1 MHLNKILIMKF
12 KTAFILLFLL
22 CYTSQAFW
30 EEVTTMPNM
39 YRTSYWLDVY
49 FLESN
54 PRYGWVC
61 GYEGKVIRTTD
72 GGLTWQG
79 TIIPTINQIESIH
92 FTSPLVGYCSGE
104 GKIFKSMDGGITWRD
119 ISPRDDEVL
128 LWGTYF
134 VDENLGF
141 VIGGNCIGYQKF
153 YKTTNGGASWT
164 PFSYFYPNTKLA
176 DCFVY
181 PNGIGFASSSG
192 LIWQTTNMGAT
203 WTVFSRTGN
212 FDWHEEI
219 THYGHS
225 FLVPYSLSC
234 DGTTTNRGG
243 VRFSTDMGRTWRDF
257 VTQGS
262 MYGAFILDSLRGWAC
277 GLNRSVYY
285 TSDGG
290 KTWELRNCGIPE
302 GKNLDDMWF
311 VDDTTG
317 WLAGE
322 GLYRLRKNSIPQPEI
337 LLLGNNEIC
346 QGDTVILEVVG
357 NYKKIKWSTGEAT
370 KSIKVTK
377 SGKYNVYVENSECE
391 YAYSNDIE
399 IKVRQADKIIIKPS
413 KNIPCVGDSL
423 VLKVISNHHNI
434 RWSTGETSDSIFILE
449 NKKVKVIAQDNFGC
463 LDSLEYDVVFNPL
476 PTPAIKPLTRTNIC
490 IGDSVLL
497 QVIPDYPV
505 VQWFDSSSKQIAT
518 GQYLSIRESGKFYA
532 IVFDKNGCSAATE
545 PIEIIV
551 RNETNRL
558 MLALDNTREF
568 FIDSVHYPNLG
579 CAKFKIK
586 NISNLDF
593 VLDNPYLFYKLS
605 FSTPQSQFPMF
616 IAAGEEKEIVV
627 CYSPRS
633 LNFERDTLLLPDVCN
648 DHLLPL
654 VAFGAPNRY
663 LNTTR
668 CDVEVLLSTIKINS
682 GNNFITASPYPNPAS
697 KVIYIPYAMIKSS
710 DIINTEIFDLLGN
723 NFAKGICKPEYEDNL
738 GEISIEH
745 GLIEINV
752 SALNSGIYIAK
763 ISSSTK
769 SEFIRF
775 IVK

>member
-1 MHLNKILIMKF
+1 MKF
-12 KTAFILLFLL
+12 KSLFILFLFFA
-22 CYTSQAFW
+22 TNTNAFW
-30 EEVTTMPNM
+30 EEVTEMPEM
-39 YRTSYWLDVY
+39 FRTSYWLDVY

-54 PRYGWVC
+54 PQFGWVC

-72 GGLTWQG
+72 GGRTWQG

-92 FTSPLVGYCSGE
+92 FASPSVGYCSGE
-104 GKIFKSMDGGITWRD
+104 GKIFKSINGGLTWFEIT
-119 ISPRDDEVL
+119 PRDEEVL

-141 VIGGNCIGYQKF
+141 VIGGNCVGYQKF
-153 YKTTNGGASWT
+153 YKTTNGGTSWT
-164 PFSYFYPNTKLA
+164 LFSFFYPNTKLA
-176 DCFVY
+176 DCLVY
-181 PNGIGFASSSG
+181 PNGVGFASSSG

-219 THYGHS
+219 THFGRS

-262 MYGAFILDSLRGWAC
+262 MYGAFLLDSLRGWAC

-285 TSDGG
+285 TSNGG
-290 KTWELRNCGIPE
+290 KTWELRNCGIPV
-302 GKNLDDMWF
+302 GKNLDDIWF

-322 GLYRLRKNSIPQPEI
+322 GLYRLRKNSIPQPQV
-337 LLLGNNEIC
+337 LVLGQTEIC
-346 QGDTVILEVVG
+346 QGDTVTLELQG
-357 NYKKIKWSTGEAT
+357 NYKKIKWSTGETT

-413 KNIPCVGDSL
+413 KNSPCVGDSL
-423 VLKVISNHHNI
+423 ILKVVSIHHNV
-434 RWSTGETSDSIFILE
+434 RWSNGQTGDSIIILE
-449 NKKVKVIAQDNFGC
+449 NSKIKVIAQDAFGC
-463 LDSLEYDVVFNPL
+463 LDSLEYNVSFNPL
-476 PTPAIKPLTRTNIC
+476 PTPAINPLTRTNIC

-497 QVIPDYPV
+497 QAIPNFPV

-518 GQYLSIRESGKFYA
+518 GQFLTIRESGKFYA
-532 IVFDKNGCSAATE
+532 FVIDQNGCSSATE

-551 RNETNRL
+551 RNDTNRL
-558 MLALDNTREF
+558 MLATKFKKEF
-568 FIDSVHYPNLG
+568 FIDSVRYPHFG

-586 NISNLDF
+586 NISKYDY
-593 VLDNPYLFYKLS
+593 VIDNPYLFYKLS
-605 FSTPQSQFPMF
+605 FSVPQSQFP
-616 IAAGEEKEIVV
+616 IYLAAGEEKEIVV

-633 LNFERDTLLLPDVCN
+633 LNFERDTLLLPDVCS
-648 DHLLPL
+648 DHTLPL
-654 VAFGAPNRY
+654 VAFGVPNRY
-663 LNTTR
+663 LNSTR
-668 CDVEVLLSTIKINS
+668 CDVELLLKTVKINS

-697 KVIYIPYAMIKSS
+697 KIVYIPYTMIKTG
-710 DIINTEIFDLLGN
+710 DILNIEIYDLLGN
-723 NFAKGICKPEYEDNL
+723 KLANGVCKVDYEDQL
-738 GEISIEH
+738 GQISIEH
-745 GLIEINV
+745 GLIEINAN
-752 SALNSGIYIAK
+752 SLNPGIYIAR

-769 SEFIRF
+769 TELIRF
-775 IVK
+775 IVQ